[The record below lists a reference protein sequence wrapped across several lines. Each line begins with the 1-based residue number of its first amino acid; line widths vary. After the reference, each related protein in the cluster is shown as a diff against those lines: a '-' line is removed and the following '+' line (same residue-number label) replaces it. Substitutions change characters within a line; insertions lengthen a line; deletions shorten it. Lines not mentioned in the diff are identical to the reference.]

1 MKILAFLWLKIHK
14 LIQIFMRSYRTTAQ
28 LNPYCD
34 LVCRGF
40 EVGYV
45 PAETLGEISLLC
57 HQSNSD
63 EY

>member
-1 MKILAFLWLKIHK
+1 MRVLAILWLQIYKLAQLFIHS
-14 LIQIFMRSYRTTAQ
+14 FHTTVV

-34 LVCRGF
+34 LIGRGF

-57 HQSNSD
+57 DQINTPD
-63 EY
+63 F

>member
-1 MKILAFLWLKIHK
+1 
-14 LIQIFMRSYRTTAQ
+14 MRSYRTTAQ

>member
-1 MKILAFLWLKIHK
+1 MKVLVFLWLKIYK
-14 LIQIFMRSYRTTAQ
+14 LVQIFMRSYRTSAQ
-28 LNPYCD
+28 SNQYCD

-57 HQSNSD
+57 HQSYSD